1 MATIK
6 LKSSVVAAKVPTT
19 SDIAKA
25 ECAVNHTDKKVYFR
39 NPSTDEIW
47 HLAQSAGSVSAIGTS
62 AADVLSVSGS
72 DIVADDPGADRLIFW
87 DDSESKLTH
96 LTLGTGLEISGTTL
110 SAGTPALTSLLVFNA
125 FNAQPPATAFATFDT
140 RNSIAVLDFDDG
152 ATNEAT
158 SFVSIIPEG
167 ANLTSGLKI
176 RLHWMATSAT
186 TGVVRWGVQIER
198 GNTDLDADSFDT
210 AVEANTTTSAT
221 AGIPTVTEITTT
233 SLDGLTAGDL
243 FRLRVY
249 RDSSDTTNDTMAG
262 DAELIAV
269 EVRSAA

>member
-1 MATIK
+1 MIATPI
-6 LKSSVVAAKVPTT
+6 
-19 SDIAKA
+19 
-25 ECAVNHTDKKVYFR
+25 
-39 NPSTDEIW
+39 
-47 HLAQSAGSVSAIGTS
+47 LASGDSVSIDTT
-62 AADVLSVSGS
+62 AADVLTATDGAISAADAGS
-72 DIVADDPGADRLIFW
+72 DKLLFW

-96 LTLGTGLEISGTTL
+96 LTLGTGLSLSGTTL

-125 FNAQPPATAFATFDT
+125 FNSQPPATAFATFDT

-158 SFVSIIPEG
+158 SFVSVIPEG

-198 GNTDLDADSFDT
+198 GDTDLDADSFDT
-210 AVEANTTTSAT
+210 AVEANATTSAT

-233 SLDGLTAGDL
+233 NLDGLTAGDF

-249 RDSSDTTNDTMAG
+249 RDSSDTTNDTMTG